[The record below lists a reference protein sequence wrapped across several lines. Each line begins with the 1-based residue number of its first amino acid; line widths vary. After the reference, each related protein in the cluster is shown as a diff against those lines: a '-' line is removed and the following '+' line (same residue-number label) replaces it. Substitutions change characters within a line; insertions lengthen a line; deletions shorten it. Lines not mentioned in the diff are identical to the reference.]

1 MANQKSL
8 FDKNIPP
15 LPERMRPNNIEDYI
29 GQSHLIEDKKILK
42 SFIDGDTLFS
52 VILWGPPGSGK
63 TTLARILINKSG
75 YEFFQLSAISS
86 GIKDL
91 REVIDKSQINRSMG
105 KKSVLFID
113 EIHRFNKTQQD
124 SLLNAVENGT
134 LILIGA
140 TTENPSFEI
149 ISPLLSRTRVL
160 KLKSLDSTNM
170 DKIIDNA
177 FNHDIVLSKLDLMI

>member
-1 MANQKSL
+1 MKNV
-8 FDKNIPP
+8 FDIYNPLGSRINIC
-15 LPERMRPNNIEDYI
+15 
-29 GQSHLIEDKKILK
+29 G
-42 SFIDGDTLFS
+42 G
-52 VILWGPPGSGK
+52 GGK

-91 REVIDKSQINRSMG
+91 RGVIDKSQINRSMG

-149 ISPLLSRTRVL
+149 ISPLL
-160 KLKSLDSTNM
+160 
-170 DKIIDNA
+170 
-177 FNHDIVLSKLDLMI
+177 